1 MVYYKTVEKES
12 EVEIIIEKSR
22 FIGHVLPIKWHEKSD
37 MDSLSKEAEDFIL
50 SIRNKHKEATH
61 NVPVY
66 VIGLNY
72 EVQKYSDD
80 GEPSKTAG
88 IPILQMLK
96 NEGIMNVAFVITRY
110 FGGTKLGTGGLVR
123 AYTGA
128 AKLALEEAKVVK
140 KVKHSLVKIEAAYTA
155 LGKIQNELMKQHFII
170 KESFFHENITLHVY
184 CPVEK
189 TEMLK
194 NMITDITNGDGIGE
208 IIDTEYITDESEI

>member
-1 MVYYKTVEKES
+1 MMFYKTVENQAEI
-12 EVEIIIEKSR
+12 EIIIEKSR
-22 FIGHVLPIKWHEKSD
+22 FIGHIIPINWHEHSD

-88 IPILQMLK
+88 IPILEMLK
-96 NEGIMNVAFVITRY
+96 NEGIMNVVLVITRY

-123 AYTGA
+123 AYTST
-128 AKLALEEAKVVK
+128 AKLALEEARVIK
-140 KVKHSLVKIEAAYTA
+140 KEKHDLVQIVAAYTA
-155 LGKIQNELMKQHFII
+155 LGKI
-170 KESFFHENITLHVY
+170 
-184 CPVEK
+184 
-189 TEMLK
+189 
-194 NMITDITNGDGIGE
+194 
-208 IIDTEYITDESEI
+208 